1 MSRATLTRL
10 RRLEVKARQD
20 SSIQNLTDAQL
31 FGAYR
36 DLIERGGGDDAFSA
50 ALETEGEEGLARSVH
65 ALATC
70 RTQEAF
76 MSVGCDG

>member
-10 RRLEVKARQD
+10 RRLEVKARLD
-20 SSIQNLTDAQL
+20 GSLQNMTDAQL

-50 ALETEGEEGLARSVH
+50 SLEADGEERLAQSVLALAACRTASEFMALEP
-65 ALATC
+65 
-70 RTQEAF
+70 
-76 MSVGCDG
+76 